1 MKVKVKHIPEIT
13 KIINS
18 QSARIEKDCKIL
30 ALVNG
35 AELKEVESWK
45 FFKLKLFQ
53 IGHHN

>member
-18 QSARIEKDCKIL
+18 QSTRIEKDCKIL

-35 AELKEVESWK
+35 VELKEVESW
-45 FFKLKLFQ
+45 
-53 IGHHN
+53 